1 MALDGSEDP
10 LITCVQILYKSF
22 MILDAGTTSISA
34 IRRVLGIMGLGSHI
48 VLQELSDVIDKNPA
62 LQENIELEKYLSS
75 VLLFAQTSR
84 METKEADAV
93 QLVTAHD
100 SKGLE
105 WRAIIIWQVEAFR
118 VYSRSRTYKE
128 SDYTLFSEYRRL
140 LYVAMTRAKEYLYL
154 MQTAP
159 ASGLNFISELRNL
172 ADKEEREEKT

>member
-1 MALDGSEDP
+1 ME
-10 LITCVQILYKSF
+10 
-22 MILDAGTTSISA
+22 
-34 IRRVLGIMGLGSHI
+34 RRVRENSHARCGVGERPEI
-48 VLQELSDVIDKNPA
+48 ISGA
-62 LQENIELEKYLSS
+62 YLS
-75 VLLFAQTSR
+75 LF
-84 METKEADAV
+84 
-93 QLVTAHD
+93 
-100 SKGLE
+100 
-105 WRAIIIWQVEAFR
+105 IIWQVEAFR